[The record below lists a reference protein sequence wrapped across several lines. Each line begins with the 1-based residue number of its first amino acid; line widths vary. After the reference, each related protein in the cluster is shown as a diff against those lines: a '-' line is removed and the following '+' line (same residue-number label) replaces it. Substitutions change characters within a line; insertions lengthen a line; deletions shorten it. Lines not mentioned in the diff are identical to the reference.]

1 MPYQKIF
8 NQLWILVNLYQH
20 EKNETGEILD
30 LTTTQSEWLRT
41 FWTIPLEQHFS
52 QIEDLYRNTENNINF
67 HYRTNLGKINDRIF
81 IQLQKTLLL
90 ACFWPISPI
99 FGGRKKLSQKI
110 WQAQLDKVF
119 KYHTEIQRNLMIQF
133 QENNPTD
140 SRMEGWIEH
149 ISWNPSSYCWGSN
162 KYDYIRLALKS
173 QRYRVRYRSN
183 QKLLPHSQHAKN

>member
-1 MPYQKIF
+1 MF
-8 NQLWILVNLYQH
+8 NQLRILVNLYQH

-110 WQAQLDKVF
+110 
-119 KYHTEIQRNLMIQF
+119 
-133 QENNPTD
+133 
-140 SRMEGWIEH
+140 
-149 ISWNPSSYCWGSN
+149 
-162 KYDYIRLALKS
+162 
-173 QRYRVRYRSN
+173 
-183 QKLLPHSQHAKN
+183 